1 MYEKLSDTY
10 GKAEALF
17 RTKQSGLFAADLFK
31 GSTVE
36 SISVDARKEVEKIL
50 KESGDKT
57 KDRRSLTE
65 SAYTYNID
73 LAAKVDK
80 ESLQKSISEIEKL
93 FRIQQK
99 SGIYTSNF
107 LMQEQVR
114 KRLQYM
120 PLVRSRTMKRSLKN

>member
-1 MYEKLSDTY
+1 MEALKERFKQVKDFISMYEKLSDTY

-73 LAAKVDK
+73 LAANREICFGYNKKV
-80 ESLQKSISEIEKL
+80 EYIPA
-93 FRIQQK
+93 
-99 SGIYTSNF
+99 TS
-107 LMQEQVR
+107 
-114 KRLQYM
+114 
-120 PLVRSRTMKRSLKN
+120 